1 MKKKLFCVTCLLL
14 LQTAFFGPSV
24 YQPVQAAKGGS
35 IRMSA
40 PRSVPAPAPKAAPKT
55 NGTNNAG
62 TASSPAQS
70 QPRNQTAAPRTNT
83 AGTANRQSAWGGAL
97 RGIGLFAGG
106 MFLGSMLSSL
116 FGMDSFGWAADF
128 LGLLFN
134 VAIIYVLFKVI
145 SAAWRAIRSRK
156 K

>member
-14 LQTAFFGPSV
+14 LQTAFITAPV
-24 YQPVQAAKGGS
+24 YQPVQAAKGG

-40 PRSVPAPAPKAAPKT
+40 PRSAPAAPAPKATPKT
-55 NGTNNAG
+55 NTNNN
-62 TASSPAQS
+62 TSSAQS
-70 QPRNQTAAPRTNT
+70 QTRNQSTAPRTN
-83 AGTANRQSAWGGAL
+83 ANTTTNRSSACGGAM

-116 FGMDSFGWAADF
+116 FGLGNFGWAADF

-134 VAIIYVLFKVI
+134 VVLIYVLFKAV
-145 SAAWRAIRSRK
+145 SAVWRAIRDRRHRS
-156 K
+156 

>member
-14 LQTAFFGPSV
+14 LQAAFLTAPV
-24 YQPVQAAKGGS
+24 YQPVQAAKGG

-40 PRSVPAPAPKAAPKT
+40 PRSAPAPKA
-55 NGTNNAG
+55 NTNNNAL
-62 TASSPAQS
+62 SAQS
-70 QPRNQTAAPRTNT
+70 QTRNQTAAPRTNANT
-83 AGTANRQSAWGGAL
+83 TANRSSAWGGAM

-116 FGMDSFGWAADF
+116 FGMGNFGWAADF

-134 VAIIYVLFKVI
+134 VVLIYVLFKAV
-145 SAAWRAIRSRK
+145 SAVWRAIRDRRHRS
-156 K
+156 

>member
-14 LQTAFFGPSV
+14 LQTAFFAAPV
-24 YQPVQAAKGGS
+24 YQPVQAAKGG

-40 PRSVPAPAPKAAPKT
+40 PRSAPAVTAPKAAPKA
-55 NGTNNAG
+55 NTNNN
-62 TASSPAQS
+62 ASSAQS
-70 QPRNQTAAPRTNT
+70 QTRNQTAAPRANANT
-83 AGTANRQSAWGGAL
+83 TANRTSARGGAM

-116 FGMDSFGWAADF
+116 FGMGNFGWAADF

-134 VAIIYVLFKVI
+134 VVLIYVLFKAV
-145 SAAWRAIRSRK
+145 SAVWRAIRDRRHRS
-156 K
+156 